1 MASILKLMQTVIM
14 ETGYGPIGGLVSGE
28 PDLLDNGKHEP
39 KRASQESFTEFMA
52 RSAPKINGPVVHRRA
67 DRHYSKRMRRR
78 LVYKNGEVN
87 ITQTNIRKRR
97 RRFLADI
104 FTTLVDIKWRY
115 NLLLFAMAFVLSWL
129 IFAVIWY
136 LICFSHGDLVKENQE
151 SQHHIPCVKEI
162 KSFTSALLF
171 SIETQHTIGYGSRH
185 TTEECAEA
193 ITVMMIQSCFGVICQ
208 AMMTG
213 IVFAKLSRPKK
224 RAETL
229 MFSKNACVCKQDGDL
244 CLLLRVGDMRK
255 SHIVEAHVRAV
266 VIKKKITK
274 EGEVLPLH
282 QFDVNLGYEDGL
294 DRLFLVWPVIIVH
307 KINEDSPFFEMSPED
322 LHREQFELIVILEG
336 IVESTGMTTQAR
348 SSYLPGEILWGHR
361 FERLVT
367 FQKEN
372 GQYEIDFSRFH
383 NTMPIETPQC
393 SAKELA
399 EIGDIMHDQTF
410 VDDDDNTSVIIS
422 ESYQNTCVEIDKHY
436 LEQYGCQHAT
446 FKTNHA
452 KDYKVYIAKLQCRIL
467 NPFSRNKL
475 PEIVKLLNFTMRKRN
490 SDTQVTT
497 TRIVFRDR
505 LKAIYHAT
513 SSAKCKPSCS
523 LLIIKTTEQNANG
536 SSIMYMNMDNH
547 HIANIGVKKV
557 LEHCVGVLFPSW
569 STISLLENHPYAGV
583 PFRRWSTIPALE
595 YQSALEYRSS
605 AGVLFTFK
613 SWNIIPIL
621 EYHSIVECGIDELP
635 FTLMMHIFY
644 WGPLLYNVPL

>member
-1 MASILKLMQTVIM
+1 MENSIENKDFGIAKALASILKLMQTVIM

-28 PDLLDNGKHEP
+28 PDLLDNGKHDP

-136 LICFSHGDLVKENQE
+136 LICFSHGDLVKENQD
-151 SQHHIPCVKEI
+151 SKHHIPCVKEI

-399 EIGDIMHDQTF
+399 EMGDIMQDQTF
-410 VDDDDNTSVIIS
+410 VDDDDNTSMMS
-422 ESYQNTCVEIDKHY
+422 GKR
-436 LEQYGCQHAT
+436 G
-446 FKTNHA
+446 
-452 KDYKVYIAKLQCRIL
+452 RIHS
-467 NPFSRNKL
+467 P
-475 PEIVKLLNFTMRKRN
+475 
-490 SDTQVTT
+490 
-497 TRIVFRDR
+497 
-505 LKAIYHAT
+505 Y
-513 SSAKCKPSCS
+513 
-523 LLIIKTTEQNANG
+523 IIKKHGISQTEFDDDNDDDDDDFDSD
-536 SSIMYMNMDNH
+536 SSI
-547 HIANIGVKKV
+547 
-557 LEHCVGVLFPSW
+557 PS
-569 STISLLENHPYAGV
+569 
-583 PFRRWSTIPALE
+583 
-595 YQSALEYRSS
+595 Q
-605 AGVLFTFK
+605 
-613 SWNIIPIL
+613 IIPT
-621 EYHSIVECGIDELP
+621 EESE
-635 FTLMMHIFY
+635 TL
-644 WGPLLYNVPL
+644 L